1 MYLFRYM
8 SFLISCLLCFAS
20 VAVAE
25 HSPKPSYPINDA
37 PQVLILHSYHP
48 GMASTDRLMAGLQEA
63 LLETA
68 LPPNFHVEYM
78 DTKRHPDSEY
88 FNHVLDAILHYKLQ
102 GHRFDLLIVSGNEAL
117 NFGLEHREDLFR
129 ETPIV
134 FTAIEAFPPEQIANQ
149 TQITGV
155 YQRPD
160 YQDLF
165 KVARQLHPN
174 ASRAIVVG
182 RTSGYSDQLIT
193 EKLKRITAENNDFN
207 YEFWNDY
214 NHQDLLEK
222 LKLLGQNDLIFINGL
237 YTDEN
242 GNLPCILKS
251 AELSSPVYSPL
262 ELYFGK
268 GTIGGPLTDDREQGR
283 LAGEIALKILS
294 GDDPDKIPALTPKQQ
309 PARFDRLMLEKFDI
323 PAALL
328 PSDATL
334 INQPEQNTYPLSRK
348 LLYGIIVSL
357 IVAVALIF
365 FLSTNYL
372 KRTKAERLYRQLA
385 QQLEVILN
393 GIPDK
398 LTLIS
403 PDMKV
408 IWSNKNASNLLASQ
422 LGQEQGEF
430 CCKLLYNNATLC
442 ENCPAIDALTSGNS
456 EEAVITTPAGQ
467 ILEVKAFP
475 LKDQSGRIT
484 SAILLASDITEKNHL
499 RDEAIRSSR
508 LASLGELAAGVAHE
522 INNPNALIKL
532 NIELLQKVFN
542 GAMPILQ
549 QHFNQHGDFAL
560 GGGLSY
566 TELNEELP
574 YLFSELLEGTE
585 RIKHIVNDLKDFSR
599 NDTPDHS
606 DKIDLNELLQTAVRL
621 LNNTIKKSTD
631 HFSTDY
637 APQLP
642 TFDGSFQRIEQ
653 VVVNLLANACQSL
666 SGKDRAIWAKTKYDS
681 QSQQIIL
688 QITDEGTGIA
698 EEHLEHITEPFFTT
712 KRKEG
717 GTGLGLS
724 VASRII
730 QDHSGE
736 LKFRSKLGEGT
747 TVTLSF
753 PVKRSG
759 A

>member
-1 MYLFRYM
+1 
-8 SFLISCLLCFAS
+8 
-20 VAVAE
+20 
-25 HSPKPSYPINDA
+25 
-37 PQVLILHSYHP
+37 
-48 GMASTDRLMAGLQEA
+48 MAGLQKA

-117 NFGLEHREDLFR
+117 NFALEHRTDLFR

-134 FTAIEAFPPEQIANQ
+134 FTAIETFPPERLANQ
-149 TQITGV
+149 PQVTGV
-155 YQRPD
+155 YQNPD
-160 YQDLF
+160 YPGLF
-165 KVARQLHPN
+165 KLAARLHPD
-174 ASRAIVVG
+174 AKRAIIIG
-182 RTSGYSDQLIT
+182 RTSGFSDQLIT
-193 EKLKRITAENNDFN
+193 DKLKQITAANSFFKFE
-207 YEFWNDY
+207 YWNDY
-214 NHQDLLEK
+214 NHQELLEK
-222 LKLLGQNDLIFINGL
+222 LKQLGPNDLIFINGL

-251 AELSSPVYSPL
+251 GNLSSPVYSPL

-268 GTIGGPLTDDREQGR
+268 GTIGGSLTDDREQGR
-283 LAGEIALKILS
+283 LAGEMALKILS
-294 GDDPDKIPALTPKQQ
+294 GDDPDKIQTLTPRQQ
-309 PARFDRLMLEKFDI
+309 PPRFDRLMLEKFDI
-323 PAALL
+323 PTSRL
-328 PSDATL
+328 PSNATL

-348 LLYGIIVSL
+348 MLYAFIVSL
-357 IVAVALIF
+357 ILSAAIIF

-372 KRTKAERLYRQLA
+372 KRLKAERLYRQLA

-408 IWSNKNASNLLASQ
+408 IWSNKNESGLQVSQ
-422 LGQEQGEF
+422 LGRQKGDF
-430 CCKLLYNNATLC
+430 CCKLLYNNANLC
-442 ENCPAIDALTSGNS
+442 DNCPAIDALTSGKN
-456 EEAVITTPAGQ
+456 EEAVINTPDGQ
-467 ILEVKAFP
+467 MLEVKAFP

-484 SAILLASDITEKNHL
+484 SAILLASDVTEKNHL
-499 RDEAIRSSR
+499 RDEAIRASR

-532 NIELLQKVFN
+532 NAELLQKVFN
-542 GAMPILQ
+542 GALPILQ
-549 QHFNQHGDFAL
+549 QHFEQHGDFAL

-566 TELNEELP
+566 SELNEELP

-606 DKIDLNELLQTAVRL
+606 DRIDLNELLQTAVRL
-621 LNNTIKKSTD
+621 LNSTIKKSTD
-631 HFSTDY
+631 HFSTEYD
-637 APQLP
+637 PQLP
-642 TFDGSFQRIEQ
+642 TVIGSFQRIEQ
-653 VVVNLLANACQSL
+653 VVVNLLVNACQSL
-666 SGKDRAIWAKTKYDS
+666 NGKDRAVWAKTTYDS
-681 QSQQIIL
+681 LTQRVIL
-688 QITDEGTGIA
+688 EITDEGIGIA
-698 EEHLEHITEPFFTT
+698 EEHLAHITDPFFTT

-730 QDHSGE
+730 EDHGGE

-747 TVTLSF
+747 TATLSL
-753 PVKRSG
+753 PMKRSG